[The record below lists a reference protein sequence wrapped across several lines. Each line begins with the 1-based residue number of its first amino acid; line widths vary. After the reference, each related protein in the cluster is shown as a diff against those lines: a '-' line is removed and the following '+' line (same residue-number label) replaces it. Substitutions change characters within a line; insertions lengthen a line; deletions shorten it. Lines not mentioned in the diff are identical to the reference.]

1 MADKRVA
8 VVTGANKGIG
18 FETCRKLASNK
29 ITVILTARNEKN
41 GTAAVKKL
49 QALGLCDVVFHPLD
63 VKDPASIASLA
74 KFVEFNYKKLDI
86 LINNAGENGNAVN
99 LEALPSIIDGG
110 MLQVFD
116 ENVDNVKEVS
126 SETYEMAVECLKTNY
141 YGTKRVT
148 EALLPLLQLSKSG
161 RVVNVTSF
169 FGQLQFFY
177 NEKFKAEMSD
187 IENLSVEKIDEIL
200 QWFLKDFE
208 DDKLKANGWPLTVAA
223 YKVSKAAVIAYT
235 RIMGKKYPNI
245 LINCVHPGYVQ
256 TDMSYKTG
264 PMTPEEGARAPVM
277 VAMLPDDGPSGRYFY
292 EMQESTA
299 Y

>member
-110 MLQVFD
+110 MALASVRGLALIYH
-116 ENVDNVKEVS
+116 E
-126 SETYEMAVECLKTNY
+126 
-141 YGTKRVT
+141 
-148 EALLPLLQLSKSG
+148 EANH
-161 RVVNVTSF
+161 R
-169 FGQLQFFY
+169 FFY